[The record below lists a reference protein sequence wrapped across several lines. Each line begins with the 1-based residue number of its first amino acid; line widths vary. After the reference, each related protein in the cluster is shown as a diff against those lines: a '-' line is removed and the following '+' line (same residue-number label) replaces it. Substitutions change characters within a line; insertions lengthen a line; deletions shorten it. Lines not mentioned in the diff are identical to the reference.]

1 MDTDQTTAWLPLAE
15 AARRLGV
22 TVDSLR
28 KRASRGL
35 VEHRKGNDGRIVV
48 LVDGETAASQWL
60 ADPDELAEARAEAE
74 RWRALAEQRGID
86 LARAEERAT
95 AAARVAEA
103 EVKAAR
109 DQLDRELARVAR
121 LEEELREL
129 RRPWWRRFVGK

>member
-1 MDTDQTTAWLPLAE
+1 MDTDQPAAWLPLAE

-48 LVDGETAASQWL
+48 LVNGETAASQWL
-60 ADPDELAEARAEAE
+60 ADPDELAEARAETE
-74 RWRALAEQRGID
+74 RWRTLAEQRGID

-95 AAARVAEA
+95 ATERVAEA
-103 EVKAAR
+103 KVAAA
-109 DQLDRELARVAR
+109 ER
-121 LEEELREL
+121 LVEELKAMLAEG
-129 RRPWWRRFVGK
+129 RRPWWRRWVAPCP